1 MCKSG
6 NYIYGR
12 CFNRWFNLGLPRRIM
27 KAKIL
32 KTILKPIS
40 QRNISELLDLIDF
53 YRNATPQEFKYSQRL
68 DYHLS
73 KIGL

>member
-1 MCKSG
+1 
-6 NYIYGR
+6 
-12 CFNRWFNLGLPRRIM
+12 M

-32 KTILKPIS
+32 KTILTPAKD
-40 QRNISELLDLIDF
+40 RNIKELLDLVDF